1 MGVHSLY
8 VTRHKTRTRYS
19 FLGCSRIHTQP
30 IGRVGTPLQL
40 GTANLLW
47 AAQSPARQGI
57 VQLSIQD
64 CTSIFSVDQS
74 EAKQRKLGQG
84 TGVIGDLNI
93 SVGQSNAKRSQL
105 GPKGLTSSVKRL
117 PCTQEANRF

>member
-19 FLGCSRIHTQP
+19 FLGCSRIHTP
-30 IGRVGTPLQL
+30 SIGRVGTPLQS

-47 AAQSPARQGI
+47 SAQSPARQGI

-64 CTSIFSVDQS
+64 CTSTFSVEQP
-74 EAKQRKLGQG
+74 EAKQRKLGQR
-84 TGVIGDLNI
+84 TGVSETLTF
-93 SVGQSNAKRSQL
+93 QL
-105 GPKGLTSSVKRL
+105 VSPMPR
-117 PCTQEANRF
+117 EANLAQRTDVIGKKTSLHAGG